1 MTAAEI
7 TQAIGPLLE
16 QLGELGF
23 RVTDS
28 RYEPNSFGNFYVDCK
43 GRKVAFRIVRDR
55 SQYFL
60 DGNVE
65 DNKKRGVFRAY
76 NSVTE
81 FSAATLQYA
90 KSVA

>member
-1 MTAAEI
+1 MTATEI

-16 QLGELGF
+16 QLGELGY
-23 RVTDS
+23 RVTES
-28 RYEPNSFGNFYVDCK
+28 RYEPDSFGNFYVDCQ
-43 GRKVAFRIVRDR
+43 GRKGAFRIVRDR

-65 DNKKRGVFRAY
+65 DIKERGVFKAY

-81 FSAATLQYA
+81 FSAAALQYA
-90 KSVA
+90 KAVA